1 MYLEACYKRKSLLK
15 QNLQEPSR
23 YGIPALKVDFIPL
36 ESVAVSSHPTS
47 EGEQSSGL
55 MRGTTNVVL
64 KLKYASNSILY
75 LVMGRSSIP
84 LYYRTVV
91 LVISIGMT
99 L

>member
-1 MYLEACYKRKSLLK
+1 
-15 QNLQEPSR
+15 
-23 YGIPALKVDFIPL
+23 
-36 ESVAVSSHPTS
+36 VAVSSHPTS
-47 EGEQSSGL
+47 EVEQSFDP

-75 LVMGRSSIP
+75 LVMDRGSIP
-84 LYYRTVV
+84 LYYRIVV